1 MAMLTNVA
9 FWTAVSYATTA
20 VDGEGTQREY
30 WSYVDLIKQGVIK
43 SENNDVAYC

>member
-1 MAMLTNVA
+1 
-9 FWTAVSYATTA
+9 VSYATAA

-43 SENNDVAYC
+43 PEVSGVDYC